1 LVLQR
6 FRHVGAR
13 ADLEPAGGLHY
24 DREMSVR
31 LACVALT
38 TAIAALCS
46 TPAPAAAQTFVPPA
60 PAPIVFPRR
69 PPPPPEPPVDR
80 WNGKGEVSY
89 VATGGNTD
97 TSTAKLAGEIEY
109 KPALWA
115 VLLRGAYLTS
125 TTETGERNERTDG
138 LLRASRAV
146 TPRLDLFGQIVY
158 LENTFAG
165 IGRSFYPLAG
175 VSYRLLTS
183 PVHSLTGRFGFGY
196 GQESRVRERNN
207 TFATAD
213 SELNYRWRVS
223 DTAELTQDATFTA
236 NLDTADDWRAAS
248 ATAVSAALNSLFS
261 LKLSLAA
268 SYLNAPVEGFGR
280 IDTISSA
287 ALVARF

>member
-1 LVLQR
+1 MPDSR
-6 FRHVGAR
+6 FVFALGA
-13 ADLEPAGGLHY
+13 
-24 DREMSVR
+24 
-31 LACVALT
+31 LALWLA
-38 TAIAALCS
+38 
-46 TPAPAAAQTFVPPA
+46 PPPAAAQTFVPPA

-69 PPPPPEPPVDR
+69 PPTPDPPTDR

-97 TSTAKLAGEIEY
+97 TSTAKLAGELEY

-115 VLLRGAYLTS
+115 VLLRAAYLTS
-125 TTETGERNERTDG
+125 TTETGERNQRTDG
-138 LLRASRAV
+138 LLRASRTV
-146 TPRLDLFGQIVY
+146 TPRLDLFGQILY

-165 IGRSFYPLAG
+165 IGSSFYPLAG

-183 PVHSLTGRFGFGY
+183 PVHSLTGRLGFGY
-196 GQESRVRERNN
+196 GQESRVRERDN

-223 DTAELTQDATFTA
+223 GTAELTQDATFTA
-236 NLDTADDWRAAS
+236 NLETADDWRAAS
-248 ATAVSAALNSLFS
+248 ATGVSAALNSLFS
-261 LKLSLAA
+261 LKLSLVA

-280 IDTISSA
+280 IDTVSSA